1 MVRLRLP
8 TVTLC
13 AAASVNVAA
22 TLAALRACLAQ
33 IEFAECLFFTN
44 ATPAGVPKEVRMD
57 FATGAGVIVGIAV
70 VVTLVFLGGDLRMF
84 YDIHA
89 LIVIGGGVLAAT
101 MIRFPFSGI
110 AHGLPL
116 GIKFAFSM
124 RSSHP
129 RELIEELTQIA
140 EVVRKNGPMAL
151 ENIQVDDTFLAQGI
165 RYVADGYDR
174 EFIKDTMERDRDIFL
189 HHLEE
194 GQKVYRSMGDCAPA
208 WGMVGTL
215 IGMIQMFANM
225 SDPSKLGPLMAIAL
239 LATLYG
245 ALVANLFCLPI
256 ADKLHVKLEEE
267 NVSRSLIIDGILLI
281 RESKS
286 PSLVKEMLIAY
297 LPEHHRDEFAEA
309 V

>member
-1 MVRLRLP
+1 
-8 TVTLC
+8 
-13 AAASVNVAA
+13 
-22 TLAALRACLAQ
+22 
-33 IEFAECLFFTN
+33 
-44 ATPAGVPKEVRMD
+44 MD

-84 YDIHA
+84 YDVHA

-116 GIKFAFSM
+116 GVKFAFSM

-151 ENIQVDDTFLAQGI
+151 ENIQVNDTFLAQGI

-245 ALVANLFCLPI
+245 ALVANLVCLPI

-297 LPEHHRDEFAEA
+297 LPEHHREEFVEA
-309 V
+309 AA

>member
-1 MVRLRLP
+1 MDLATAVGL
-8 TVTLC
+8 LC
-13 AAASVNVAA
+13 GLV
-22 TLAALRACLAQ
+22 
-33 IEFAECLFFTN
+33 
-44 ATPAGVPKEVRMD
+44 
-57 FATGAGVIVGIAV
+57 V
-70 VVTLVFLGGDLRMF
+70 VVTLIFLGGDLRMF
-84 YDIHA
+84 YDLHA

-101 MIRFPFSGI
+101 LVRFTFSDML
-110 AHGLPL
+110 HGLPL

-124 RSSHP
+124 RSTHP
-129 RELIEELTQIA
+129 RELIDELTQIA

-151 ENIQVDDTFLAQGI
+151 ENIQVDDSFLAQGI

-174 EFIKDTMERDRDIFL
+174 EFIKNTMERDRDIFL

-194 GQKVYRSMGDCAPA
+194 GQKIYRAMGDCAPA

-245 ALVANLFCLPI
+245 ALVANLVCLPI
-256 ADKLHVKLEEE
+256 ADKLHGKLEEE
-267 NVSRSLIIDGILLI
+267 NVSRSLIIDGILMI
-281 RESKS
+281 RDSKS

-297 LPEHHRDEFAEA
+297 LPEHHREELEEA
-309 V
+309 AAA

>member
-1 MVRLRLP
+1 MDLATAVGL
-8 TVTLC
+8 LC
-13 AAASVNVAA
+13 GLV
-22 TLAALRACLAQ
+22 
-33 IEFAECLFFTN
+33 
-44 ATPAGVPKEVRMD
+44 
-57 FATGAGVIVGIAV
+57 V
-70 VVTLVFLGGDLRMF
+70 VVTLIFLGGDLRMF
-84 YDIHA
+84 YDVHA
-89 LIVIGGGVLAAT
+89 LIVIIGGVLAAT
-101 MIRFPFSGI
+101 LVRFTFSGI
-110 AHGLPL
+110 LHGLPL

-129 RELIEELTQIA
+129 RELIDELTQIA

-151 ENIQVDDTFLAQGI
+151 ENIQVDDSFLGQGI

-194 GQKVYRSMGDCAPA
+194 GQKIYRAMGDCAPA

-245 ALVANLFCLPI
+245 ALVANLVCLPI
-256 ADKLHVKLEEE
+256 ADKLHGKLDEE
-267 NVSRSLIIDGILLI
+267 NVSRSLVIDGILLI
-281 RESKS
+281 RDSKS

-297 LPEHHRDEFAEA
+297 LPEHHRAEFEEA
-309 V
+309 AA

>member
-1 MVRLRLP
+1 MP
-8 TVTLC
+8 TWD
-13 AAASVNVAA
+13 AGG
-22 TLAALRACLAQ
+22 
-33 IEFAECLFFTN
+33 FF
-44 ATPAGVPKEVRMD
+44 MD
-57 FATGAGVIVGIAV
+57 FATGVGFLVGIAV
-70 VVTLVFLGGDLRMF
+70 VLTLVFLGGDLRMF
-84 YDIHA
+84 YDVHA

-116 GIKFAFSM
+116 GFKFAFSM

-151 ENIQVDDTFLAQGI
+151 ESVQVDDSFLAQGI
-165 RYVADGYDR
+165 RYVADGYDK

-189 HHLEE
+189 HL
-194 GQKVYRSMGDCAPA
+194 
-208 WGMVGTL
+208 
-215 IGMIQMFANM
+215 

-245 ALVANLFCLPI
+245 ALVGNLFCLPI
-256 ADKLHVKLEEE
+256 ADKLHVKLDEE

-297 LPEHHRDEFAEA
+297 LPEHHRAEFAEA
-309 V
+309 A

>member
-1 MVRLRLP
+1 
-8 TVTLC
+8 
-13 AAASVNVAA
+13 
-22 TLAALRACLAQ
+22 
-33 IEFAECLFFTN
+33 
-44 ATPAGVPKEVRMD
+44 MD
-57 FATGAGVIVGIAV
+57 FATGVGFLVGIAV
-70 VVTLVFLGGDLRMF
+70 VVTLVLLGGDLRMF
-84 YDIHA
+84 YDVHA

-116 GIKFAFSM
+116 GFKFAFSM

-151 ENIQVDDTFLAQGI
+151 ESVKVDDSFLAQGI
-165 RYVADGYDR
+165 RYVADGYDK

-225 SDPSKLGPLMAIAL
+225 SDPSKLGPADGDRASRHALRRARRQPVLPADRRQAACQARGGERLAIAHHRRHPPDPR
-239 LATLYG
+239 
-245 ALVANLFCLPI
+245 VEEPI
-256 ADKLHVKLEEE
+256 A
-267 NVSRSLIIDGILLI
+267 
-281 RESKS
+281 REGD
-286 PSLVKEMLIAY
+286 AHR
-297 LPEHHRDEFAEA
+297 LPA
-309 V
+309 

>member
-1 MVRLRLP
+1 MP
-8 TVTLC
+8 TWD
-13 AAASVNVAA
+13 AGG
-22 TLAALRACLAQ
+22 
-33 IEFAECLFFTN
+33 FF
-44 ATPAGVPKEVRMD
+44 MD
-57 FATGAGVIVGIAV
+57 FATGVGFLVGIAV
-70 VVTLVFLGGDLRMF
+70 VLTLVLLGGDLRMF
-84 YDIHA
+84 YDVHA

-110 AHGLPL
+110 AHL
-116 GIKFAFSM
+116 
-124 RSSHP
+124 

-151 ENIQVDDTFLAQGI
+151 ESVQVDDSFLAQGI
-165 RYVADGYDR
+165 RYVADGYDK

-239 LATLYG
+239 RATLYG
-245 ALVANLFCLPI
+245 ALVGNLFCLPI
-256 ADKLHVKLEEE
+256 ADKLHVKLDEE

-297 LPEHHRDEFAEA
+297 LPEHHRAEFAEA
-309 V
+309 A

>member
-1 MVRLRLP
+1 MP
-8 TVTLC
+8 TWD
-13 AAASVNVAA
+13 AGG
-22 TLAALRACLAQ
+22 
-33 IEFAECLFFTN
+33 LF
-44 ATPAGVPKEVRMD
+44 MD
-57 FATGAGVIVGIAV
+57 FATGVGFLVGIAV
-70 VVTLVFLGGDLRMF
+70 VLTLVFLGGDLRMF
-84 YDIHA
+84 YDVHA

-116 GIKFAFSM
+116 GFKFAFSM

-151 ENIQVDDTFLAQGI
+151 ESVQVDDSFLAQGI
-165 RYVADGYDR
+165 RYVADGYDK

-208 WGMVGTL
+208 WGMV
-215 IGMIQMFANM
+215 
-225 SDPSKLGPLMAIAL
+225 
-239 LATLYG
+239 ATLYG
-245 ALVANLFCLPI
+245 ALVGNLFCLPI
-256 ADKLHVKLEEE
+256 ADKLHVKLDEE
-267 NVSRSLIIDGILLI
+267 NVSRSLIIDGTLLI

-297 LPEHHRDEFAEA
+297 LPEHHRAEFAEA
-309 V
+309 A